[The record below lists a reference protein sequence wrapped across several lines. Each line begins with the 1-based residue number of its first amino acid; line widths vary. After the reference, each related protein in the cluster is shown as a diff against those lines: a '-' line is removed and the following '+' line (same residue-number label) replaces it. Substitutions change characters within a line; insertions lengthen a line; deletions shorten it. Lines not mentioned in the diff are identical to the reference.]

1 MIIAIANQE
10 CYAGVWEEHY
20 DDDYTLNNNNALT
33 FDSDGVMDWDRKSYV
48 RYDGSDV
55 KNGKKS
61 VYLLDRNIADRQN
74 RKNVIFR
81 KSSSFYCSNNK
92 VYFDILTREISFKRD
107 LVSDAIVYVEPFV
120 QIAPYPSYLSDNTGG
135 TITFLSEKIGI
146 RTTNTLKVTN
156 ENESIN
162 FSVLKEDSLSNK
174 FSYSLSA
181 VKISDQGSFSIL
193 DKTDFPDGFSDDLN
207 NNGAEKVK
215 IVAKNDLTYAGSAV
229 TSNAGH
235 VVRAIEN
242 VGGSFSLHSS
252 RFVILAKNNAVSPF
266 GLDEESKLSS
276 VSIGV
281 FGQGGEFSFRSGE
294 KGGLILAKSTES
306 AFSTELV
313 TGEHK
318 TESYGFL
325 LLSKYTPI
333 VERNERGEFTGSK
346 KMLGI
351 DVKGGKVDFLN
362 DNGGRYI
369 ISSRSEKD
377 ASYGLLSMGSNNEVN
392 FSGNTEIYS
401 NSFGDYDD
409 AGEVAGGDGHAYGV
423 VNVSGYT
430 KVEGGAVRKAGMEYV
445 TEKLEPEIYY
455 DSGSRVNLE
464 SGSTLK
470 LIVNSKSGNSFGL
483 LQIGESS
490 SYFEGSLEIQVNNAT
505 KTVGYCDSY
514 AILVSG
520 DDRKMN
526 HLIIMRKEELLS
538 III

>member
-1 MIIAIANQE
+1 MREVN
-10 CYAGVWEEHY
+10 
-20 DDDYTLNNNNALT
+20 
-33 FDSDGVMDWDRKSYV
+33 
-48 RYDGSDV
+48 
-55 KNGKKS
+55 
-61 VYLLDRNIADRQN
+61 LL
-74 RKNVIFR
+74 V
-81 KSSSFYCSNNK
+81 
-92 VYFDILTREISFKRD
+92 
-107 LVSDAIVYVEPFV
+107 P
-120 QIAPYPSYLSDNTGG
+120 
-135 TITFLSEKIGI
+135 
-146 RTTNTLKVTN
+146 
-156 ENESIN
+156 
-162 FSVLKEDSLSNK
+162 
-174 FSYSLSA
+174 
-181 VKISDQGSFSIL
+181 
-193 DKTDFPDGFSDDLN
+193 
-207 NNGAEKVK
+207 
-215 IVAKNDLTYAGSAV
+215 
-229 TSNAGH
+229 
-235 VVRAIEN
+235 
-242 VGGSFSLHSS
+242 
-252 RFVILAKNNAVSPF
+252 
-266 GLDEESKLSS
+266 
-276 VSIGV
+276 
-281 FGQGGEFSFRSGE
+281 
-294 KGGLILAKSTES
+294 
-306 AFSTELV
+306 
-313 TGEHK
+313 
-318 TESYGFL
+318 
-325 LLSKYTPI
+325 
-333 VERNERGEFTGSK
+333 K